1 MVDELF
7 QETYDK
13 LLDNTEDEI
22 VRVMEPLSEG
32 VGEVVESGG
41 VELSGNDGLALIEYE
56 RVKSE
61 LDDEL
66 SEADPVDVLASDVE
80 RLLENGTAGGVEG
93 TYGEGVLKGVV
104 RDEFHIPAV
113 CDSQP
118 GDLKR
123 NGTGSGSVFAPQKP
137 SVVSTPMSTAC
148 LNSISAATGRR

>member
-1 MVDELF
+1 MYSDDAV
-7 QETYDK
+7 
-13 LLDNTEDEI
+13 
-22 VRVMEPLSEG
+22 EPLSEG

-123 NGTGSGSVFAPQKP
+123 NGTGSGSVFGIPHHTLRSP
-137 SVVSTPMSTAC
+137 SCVFDHRQLRKS
-148 LNSISAATGRR
+148 LRLSAHL